1 LKFSIDSKD
10 LSNALD
16 SMQVRGKHLTT
27 SGFGNSNIGSYVYMS
42 LEDNTLKLYNGDNTF
57 MVILNLEVNGET
69 NGSTI
74 VDSGLLIKYLKT
86 CDGDIEINVGDFVSV
101 VSPNKNRNMPRVI
114 QHPSMEA
121 ITNIKNMVSHI
132 NYEAQPNTLFNFG
145 KASFEG
151 SFSLTQNN
159 FKDAIKSCE
168 LINSGIYTLNYNEQV
183 VISSRSAHNDSYKET
198 VNTVFTHGEPA
209 TIDFSG
215 PLYAFFE
222 NGQMLNFYMKDEF
235 PLLVVASD
243 RLLIKAPYVNGV

>member
-1 LKFSIDSKD
+1 MKFSIDSKD

-132 NYEAQPNTLFNFG
+132 NY
-145 KASFEG
+145 
-151 SFSLTQNN
+151 
-159 FKDAIKSCE
+159 
-168 LINSGIYTLNYNEQV
+168 
-183 VISSRSAHNDSYKET
+183 
-198 VNTVFTHGEPA
+198 
-209 TIDFSG
+209 
-215 PLYAFFE
+215 
-222 NGQMLNFYMKDEF
+222 
-235 PLLVVASD
+235 
-243 RLLIKAPYVNGV
+243 